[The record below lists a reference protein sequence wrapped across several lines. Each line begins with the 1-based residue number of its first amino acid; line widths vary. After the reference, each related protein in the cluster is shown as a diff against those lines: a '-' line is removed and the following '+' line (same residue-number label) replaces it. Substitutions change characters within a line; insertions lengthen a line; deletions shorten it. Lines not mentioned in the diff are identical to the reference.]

1 MEAETKTCCIT
12 GHRDIPAEKKEFVEE
27 ELRKEWQRRLRM
39 AILDLFPVLPKVPIL
54 CLRQSLPKQKKKMT
68 ACF

>member
-27 ELRKEWQRRLRM
+27 ELRKEVAAAMRM

>member
-27 ELRKEWQRRLRM
+27 ELRKEVAA
-39 AILDLFPVLPKVPIL
+39 AIEDGYTRFISGLPKVPIL